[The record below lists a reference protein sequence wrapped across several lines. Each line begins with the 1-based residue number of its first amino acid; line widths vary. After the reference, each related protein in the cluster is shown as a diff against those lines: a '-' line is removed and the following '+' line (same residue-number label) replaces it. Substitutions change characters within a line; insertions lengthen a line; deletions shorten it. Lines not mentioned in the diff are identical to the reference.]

1 MRTREEGMKIQE
13 QATKEVR
20 IVELFLNLGAPMID
34 VDIGNSSISSV
45 QSDGGKAINLIM
57 EQTME
62 AFGSKGMEITNIILQ
77 LADQ

>member
-45 QSDGGKAINLIM
+45 QSDGGTSINLIM

-62 AFGSKGMEITNIILQ
+62 DFGLKRMETTNIVLR
-77 LADQ
+77 LVD